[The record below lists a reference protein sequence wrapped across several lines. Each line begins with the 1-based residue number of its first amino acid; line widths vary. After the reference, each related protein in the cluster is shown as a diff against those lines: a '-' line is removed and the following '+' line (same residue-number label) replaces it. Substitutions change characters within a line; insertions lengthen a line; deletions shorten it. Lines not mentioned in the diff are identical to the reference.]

1 MRTFRGWWRK
11 KDPIPPP
18 GDDVVPVPPP
28 VTEEPPHDRFCD
40 LVLTGGVASGVVYPW
55 AIVELARKY
64 RFRNIGG
71 TSVGAMAAAL
81 AAAAEYGRRTGYEN
95 PFEALRRAP
104 ASLGETS
111 NGRTRMLSLFQT
123 NAHGRR
129 LIRLWGKI
137 FNGDDRSI
145 KDDRSIEDSKRRC
158 PRRGTTI
165 RALLLTLDAY
175 RVPVLLGATIGVVY
189 LRIGAVIGDCV
200 ACLPLD
206 SALFVAVVL
215 LLLALLCCFVL
226 YSVRD
231 KLPADKHAKRPSEK
245 CEKPDPPCN
254 ARRRVVRLKVVAF
267 RALRHVYYAIG
278 LTLAC
283 VLCVLLGLGL
293 QGDAALLNVA
303 FFALVSALSGL
314 VVALLHDIRYGLIEN
329 SYGLCKGG
337 NLEGNE
343 GPPGISQW
351 LHDGIQAS
359 AGLGDTDPPLTFRD
373 LWTAPAFPGAERSHC
388 GRDDPADQRSIN
400 LQMLTTNV
408 THGRPYRLP
417 MVDNTSRL
425 FFRPKELEDYFPP
438 CVLHALVE
446 SSQRYAPRDALG
458 NPGRD
463 PSPAEETTKG
473 LLELPAEDLPVV
485 VAARLSLSFPL
496 LFSAVPLWAI
506 DYEAP
511 RGARTLRRCMF
522 TDGGASSN
530 FPIHLFD
537 AAVPRW
543 PTFGLWLDK
552 RGPYRHDD
560 PEAKKAADE
569 KKAAEKTPAK
579 APGCAHEPREDG
591 LPEQE
596 VWLPEYNDEGRGDSW
611 NRFDPDS
618 KAVDPCPKPVTSIP
632 RPGAPEQK
640 PERWK
645 STLVRCPEA
654 SPAFG
659 RNLGPSLFGFLS
671 GIITSATDWR
681 DRTNF
686 RLPHIRNRVARL
698 LLLPGEG
705 GLHIGMPRDQILSM
719 AHRYGTKAGQLFVK
733 RFAEDHGQPAPA
745 WEEQR
750 WIRFNLLVNGLRQRL
765 DGMTTS
771 AAWSTHAVP
780 LKQAIDAATQEPG
793 PVRYRRE
800 TRVIKPHQ
808 AQALARL
815 LCDLERLESTL
826 QLTEKV
832 FDSPP
837 EPELR
842 LTAPL

>member
-1 MRTFRGWWRK
+1 MA
-11 KDPIPPP
+11 
-18 GDDVVPVPPP
+18 
-28 VTEEPPHDRFCD
+28 CL
-40 LVLTGGVASGVVYPW
+40 LVG
-55 AIVELARKY
+55 
-64 RFRNIGG
+64 
-71 TSVGAMAAAL
+71 SV
-81 AAAAEYGRRTGYEN
+81 
-95 PFEALRRAP
+95 
-104 ASLGETS
+104 
-111 NGRTRMLSLFQT
+111 LF
-123 NAHGRR
+123 
-129 LIRLWGKI
+129 
-137 FNGDDRSI
+137 
-145 KDDRSIEDSKRRC
+145 
-158 PRRGTTI
+158 
-165 RALLLTLDAY
+165 
-175 RVPVLLGATIGVVY
+175 
-189 LRIGAVIGDCV
+189 GAVV
-200 ACLPLD
+200 
-206 SALFVAVVL
+206 LFVAL
-215 LLLALLCCFVL
+215 LYCLR

-231 KLPADKHAKRPSEK
+231 KLPSDEHGKRPAEK
-245 CEKPDPPCN
+245 AEKPNPPRD
-254 ARRRVVRLKVVAF
+254 ARRRMARLTVFAY
-267 RALRHVYYAIG
+267 RALRLIGSAIV
-278 LTLAC
+278 LA
-283 VLCVLLGLGL
+283 LAFVLLGLG
-293 QGDAALLNVA
+293 QYGAAVLVIVA

-314 VVALLHDIRYGLIEN
+314 VVALLHDIHYGLIKN

-337 NLEGNE
+337 NLEGDD

-359 AGLGDTDPPLTFRD
+359 AGLGDNDPPLTFRD
-373 LWTAPAFPGAERSHC
+373 LWTAPAYPGAERSTC
-388 GRDDPADQRSIN
+388 GRDDPPSQRSIN

-511 RGARTLRRCMF
+511 RGARTMRRCMF

-560 PEAKKAADE
+560 SEAKKTADE
-569 KKAAEKTPAK
+569 KKAAEGKPAK
-579 APGCAHEPREDG
+579 APGSAQNTCKES

-618 KAVDPCPKPVTSIP
+618 KAVDPCPKPLTSIP

-640 PERWK
+640 PEPWK
-645 STLVRCPEA
+645 SALVRCPEA

-659 RNLGPSLFGFLS
+659 RDHGPSLFGFLG

-719 AHRYGTKAGQLFVK
+719 AHRYGTKAGQIFVK

-750 WIRFNLLVNGLRQRL
+750 WIRFNLLVNGLRQKL

-771 AAWSTHAVP
+771 AAWSSHAVP

-842 LTAPL
+842 VTAPL